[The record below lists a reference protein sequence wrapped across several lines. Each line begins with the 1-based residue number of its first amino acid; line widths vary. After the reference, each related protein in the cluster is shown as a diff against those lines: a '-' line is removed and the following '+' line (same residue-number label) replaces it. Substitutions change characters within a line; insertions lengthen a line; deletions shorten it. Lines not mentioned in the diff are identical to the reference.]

1 MPSMPTLSILT
12 CTRNPNPAT
21 LRRVV
26 EGIEALRVPEG
37 WNREYILVDSAS
49 EPPLAQRTEA
59 QLHTIRAP
67 WARIVRATAPGL
79 ATARRLAL
87 RESRGELLV
96 WLDDDNVPASDY
108 LEQVVR
114 FSTAYPLVAVWGAG
128 TIVVEFTSA
137 VPRWVARD
145 IRPFFQERE
154 HGRDEVGSSRGWA
167 PYFPVGSGLV
177 TRRAAMERWAAATEV
192 GRYTLTGR
200 DGARLSAGD
209 DAQIIFG
216 AIAAGE
222 QVGVAAGQ
230 QLAHLIPAFRCTTEY
245 LSRLEFGLSASLRVA
260 RAECFPDDPTVRRS
274 DDLGLIDAVRSTL
287 VALRSHGRS
296 DGPRFARFELARRLG
311 AIAGTLQT
319 MNRPEPAWLR
329 AAIGVFGLR

>member
-1 MPSMPTLSILT
+1 MPTISILT
-12 CTRNPNPAT
+12 CTRNPAPAT
-21 LRRVV
+21 LRRVL
-26 EGIEALRVPEG
+26 EGIESLHVPDG

-49 EPPLAQRTEA
+49 DPPLARRTED
-59 QLHTIRAP
+59 QLHTIHEP
-67 WARIVRATAPGL
+67 WARIVRTTEPGL

-87 RESRGELLV
+87 RESKGELLV
-96 WLDDDNVPASDY
+96 WFDDDNVPAPAY

-114 FSTAYPLVAVWGAG
+114 FAAAYPNVTVWGAG
-128 TIVVEFTSA
+128 TIVVEFTEK
-137 VPRWVARD
+137 VPRWVERD
-145 IRPFFQERE
+145 MPPFFQERE
-154 HGRDEVGSSRGWA
+154 HGRDEVGTSRGWA

-177 TRRAAMERWAAATEV
+177 TRRAAMERWAAATEA

-230 QLAHLIPAFRCTTEY
+230 QLAHLIPAFRCTPSY
-245 LSRLEFGLSASLRVA
+245 LARLEFGLSASLRVA
-260 RAECFPDDPTVRRS
+260 RAECFPDDPTVRRT
-274 DDLGLIDAVRSTL
+274 DDLGMIEAVRSAL

-311 AIAGTLQT
+311 ALAGTLQT
-319 MNRPEPAWLR
+319 SNRPEPAWLR
-329 AAIGVFGLR
+329 AAIGVLGLR